1 MSVKLHPKRRR
12 ILGVHAWAK
21 WYHDAVAIRV
31 YHDALG
37 RAYYALSYR
46 EVQLDVCMRAPLD

>member
-1 MSVKLHPKRRR
+1 MNTHPKRRR
-12 ILGVHAWAK
+12 VLGVHTRAK
-21 WYHDAVAIRV
+21 LYHDAVALRV

-46 EVQLDVCMRAPLD
+46 EVPLDVCMRVPLD